1 MKRPAQVEYAIMPR
15 IRVTVGE
22 EVPLGPGKA
31 QLLALIHQTGSI
43 TKAARAM
50 GMSYM
55 RAWTLIQ
62 TMNACFR
69 EPLVMTS
76 KGGKKGGGGA
86 HLTETGREALVLY
99 EGMIRKCLR
108 ALQPDWDRLQKLLS
122 A

>member
-1 MKRPAQVEYAIMPR
+1 MKRAAQVGYAIMPR
-15 IRVTVGE
+15 IRITVGE

-43 TKAARAM
+43 TQAARAM

-62 TMNACFR
+62 TMNACFKK
-69 EPLVMTS
+69 PLVITS

-86 HLTETGREALVLY
+86 QLTETGREALVLY
-99 EGMIRKCLR
+99 EEMIRKCLQ

>member
-1 MKRPAQVEYAIMPR
+1 MPR

-31 QLLALIHQTGSI
+31 QLLGLIHKSGSI
-43 TKAARAM
+43 TKAAHEM

-69 EPLVMTS
+69 EPLVITS

-86 HLTETGREALVLY
+86 QLTGTGHAAVALY
-99 EGMIRKCLR
+99 EEMNRKCLR
-108 ALQPDWDRLQKLLS
+108 ALQPDWEKLQALIET
-122 A
+122 

>member
-1 MKRPAQVEYAIMPR
+1 MPR
-15 IRVTVGE
+15 IRITVGE

-43 TKAARAM
+43 TQAARAM

-62 TMNACFR
+62 TMNACFK
-69 EPLVMTS
+69 EPLVITS

-86 HLTETGREALVLY
+86 QLTETGREALVLY
-99 EGMIRKCLR
+99 EEMIRKCLQ